1 MKKTRMHSRKALMMP
16 IRKHFSLAFRVMCG
30 SSSSIPSADMYQFKN
45 LLLRALGDM
54 DIGRTPYALVLT
66 SLHTIAE
73 SRSQV
78 MIVWTKIVTAA
89 SPARVLW
96 LTFQS
101 QTKCLLCLPVQTW
114 SNNLAFC
121 DHRDTKLYCGR
132 ADRKWIGCLSISRLT
147 CTCLWLWQS

>member
-1 MKKTRMHSRKALMMP
+1 MMP
-16 IRKHFSLAFRVMCG
+16 ITKHFSLAFKVMCS
-30 SSSSIPSADMYQFKN
+30 SSSSIPSADMYQLKN
-45 LLLRALGDM
+45 LLLRALGDI
-54 DIGRTPYALVLT
+54 DIGRIPYALVLT

-101 QTKCLLCLPVQTW
+101 QTKCLLCLPVQPCL
-114 SNNLAFC
+114 NNLTISG
-121 DHRDTKLYCGR
+121 HRDSEFYRGHTGR
-132 ADRKWIGCLSISRLT
+132 N
-147 CTCLWLWQS
+147 CTG